1 MKGRRARDRRSK
13 QISAV
18 EVKVASRKLE
28 LPQLESLDW
37 NNDFELHVPYLNFE
51 PSRSGN
57 HIDWEKELDIL
68 HKRDSKY
75 EPDVVV
81 KAISEPSD
89 DDNGE

>member
-1 MKGRRARDRRSK
+1 MDARVPSRRS
-13 QISAV
+13 
-18 EVKVASRKLE
+18 E
-28 LPQLESLDW
+28 LPQLASLDL

-81 KAISEPSD
+81 KAISEPND
-89 DDNGE
+89 DDIGKRTP